1 MNAGSALIPFTALP
15 LPSPTPGPAEQP
27 HWEPQQPPRPPTFSS
42 INSLMLATLPSPL
55 LVSGDGSPGPRAASI
70 GKVIIKVK
78 TEGAESSETQSFVL
92 SQTYLNW
99 IPSGASCGH
108 PENPSPQVLSESN
121 MRALLPAEALGA
133 SQEGLLTFP
142 PQALPPTA
150 QLVPIMP
157 PQKSWLGAH
166 GSSAEGGSEV
176 VPSKTSLSDLSYA
189 SKGVYENF
197 RRWQCYKALAR
208 RHLSQSPDAEA
219 LSCFLM

>member
-42 INSLMLATLPSPL
+42 INSLVLATLPSPL

-121 MRALLPAEALGA
+121 LRALLPTEALGA
-133 SQEGLLTFP
+133 SQEGLPTFP

-150 QLVPIMP
+150 QLVPIVP
-157 PQKSWLGAH
+157 PQKSWAH

-176 VPSKTSLSDLSYA
+176 VPSKTSLGDLSYA